1 MCNTMKQMRNMGLGR
16 RLDSTR
22 EEVTVHIVEDFA
34 AADGLLVIPL
44 PELVGILHIRGN
56 RDVMDEIF
64 SAVLNLQTLSGLSAC
79 GRKYHLAQPQY
90 IYRSWT
96 LT

>member
-1 MCNTMKQMRNMGLGR
+1 MGLGR